1 MLDELLVGVWL
12 LALLLDIVEDEI
24 GLEEVELSK
33 LLLELVLL
41 ATLLSLLLL
50 VEEFDA
56 VEEFIFEAL
65 LVFWELEELFE
76 LDELPALSP
85 QPANVNKDKM
95 LTRAT
100 DFLIFIK
107 SLHA

>member
-1 MLDELLVGVWL
+1 MLKSGSSGLVSCEEL
-12 LALLLDIVEDEI
+12 LLLDVVE
-24 GLEEVELSK
+24 S
-33 LLLELVLL
+33 LLDVLL
-41 ATLLSLLLL
+41 STLLSLLLL

-65 LVFWELEELFE
+65 LVFLELEELFE

-85 QPANVNKDKM
+85 QPANVNKDKI

-107 SLHA
+107 SLQA